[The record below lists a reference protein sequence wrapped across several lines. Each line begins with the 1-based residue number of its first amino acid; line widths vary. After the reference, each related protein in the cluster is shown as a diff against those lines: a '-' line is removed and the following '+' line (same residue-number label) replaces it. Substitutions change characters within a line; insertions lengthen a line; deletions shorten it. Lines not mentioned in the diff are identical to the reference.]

1 MRIAATLGLLAVLAP
16 GAAGAVQV
24 LTNPSFETGTLAGW
38 TATTH
43 GTGFC
48 AAANRDWNVST
59 VGSATGCSSVGNPV
73 DGSHAAYVMND
84 ANGPTTYLLQ
94 QSFAVPLGVT
104 NAVLSWSDSIAA
116 SYSGAARTFRAV
128 FFDPGNVANTVF
140 NLSIPF
146 NDSDISWTAR
156 TVDVTALLQAHAG
169 QTMTLSFENV
179 IPAAWTGAAGLGL
192 DKVALN
198 IEATAPVPEP
208 VSMALLGT
216 ALVALGLRRRSARR

>member
-1 MRIAATLGLLAVLAP
+1 MRIPAILALITALVP

-24 LTNPSFETGTLAGW
+24 LTNNSFETGTLAGW

-43 GTGFC
+43 GTGSC

-59 VGSATGCSSVGNPV
+59 SGSATGCATVGNPV
-73 DGSHAAYVMND
+73 DGTYAAYVMND

-94 QSFAVPLGVT
+94 QSFAVPFGVT
-104 NAVLSWSDSIAA
+104 SAVLSWSDSIAA
-116 SYSGAARTFRAV
+116 SYSGAARSFRAV
-128 FFDPGNVANTVF
+128 FFDPGNVASTVF

-146 NDSDISWTAR
+146 SDLDIGWTAR
-156 TVDVTALLQAHAG
+156 TVDVTALLQAHVG

-198 IEATAPVPEP
+198 IEAVAATPEP
-208 VSMALLGT
+208 ASMALLGT
-216 ALVALGLRRRSARR
+216 ALAALGLRRRSARR